1 MTEKSNQVQEL
12 LQAEEMREAL
22 VSSSPLPIIVL
33 AASGE
38 ILLWNQAAE
47 RAFGWTA
54 AEVLGRPLPF
64 IPSER
69 QDEHRAMRA
78 QDLTG
83 LGFTG
88 REIRRKRKD
97 GTWLDLSVSTAPIH
111 DKTGAVSGILS
122 IYIDIT
128 SRKQAEAEL
137 KRQARELARSNADLQ
152 QFAHAVSHDLQE
164 PLRTISSYAQLLSR
178 RSGDLDATA
187 NEFLQFIVQ
196 GSQRMSALIKGLL
209 AYSRVMEGENAHRDL
224 VDFSAVVTTSV
235 EDLSLLIQETGA
247 TVTVS
252 GPLPVVEGH
261 RVALTQL
268 VFNLLSN
275 AIKYRK
281 PDTPPHI
288 AIGAAQGEEEWT
300 FYLKDNGM
308 GIDTHDHDKIFVIFK
323 RLDPAAS
330 LGTGLGLALCQKIVE
345 RHGGRI
351 WVESEPGLGST
362 FFFTLPCRTRPSSCE
377 PSRNR

>member
-1 MTEKSNQVQEL
+1 MTEKSNTVQEL
-12 LQAEEMREAL
+12 LQPDEMREAL

-33 AASGE
+33 AATGE

-47 RAFGWTA
+47 RAFGWSA
-54 AEVLGRPLPF
+54 AEVIGHPLPF

-69 QDEHRAMRA
+69 QEEHRAMRA

-164 PLRTISSYAQLLSR
+164 PLRAMSSYAQLLVR
-178 RSGDLDATA
+178 HCAGLDPTA
-187 NEFLQFIVQ
+187 SEFLQYIVD
-196 GSQRMSALIKGLL
+196 GAQRMSAFIRDLL
-209 AYSRVMEGENAHRDL
+209 AYSRVMEGEDAFRD
-224 VDFSAVVTTSV
+224 SV
-235 EDLSLLIQETGA
+235 DLS
-247 TVTVS
+247 VVVS
-252 GPLPVVEGH
+252 
-261 RVALTQL
+261 
-268 VFNLLSN
+268 
-275 AIKYRK
+275 
-281 PDTPPHI
+281 
-288 AIGAAQGEEEWT
+288 
-300 FYLKDNGM
+300 
-308 GIDTHDHDKIFVIFK
+308 
-323 RLDPAAS
+323 
-330 LGTGLGLALCQKIVE
+330 
-345 RHGGRI
+345 
-351 WVESEPGLGST
+351 
-362 FFFTLPCRTRPSSCE
+362 
-377 PSRNR
+377 